1 MSTKHAWSILFTIHI
16 RIYVPRHIW
25 TVCNYLYV
33 VRKFS
38 IKGKKESTVKKN
50 LYVNANSKQA
60 HARARTYTCTTTDVY
75 YFMYFRGTAS
85 IPASTTWNKSF
96 VFSSYVPALFSRA
109 LPNRPITVSRIQ
121 VKYSTD
127 TK

>member
-1 MSTKHAWSILFTIHI
+1 M
-16 RIYVPRHIW
+16 
-25 TVCNYLYV
+25 
-33 VRKFS
+33 
-38 IKGKKESTVKKN
+38 KKN
-50 LYVNANSKQA
+50 LCVNANSKQTHMRA
-60 HARARTYTCTTTDVY
+60 HEHTLAPLQTCILCVFEGQPQSRRA
-75 YFMYFRGTAS
+75 
-85 IPASTTWNKSF
+85 TTWNKSF